1 MTDLLIDDSRGAST
15 ASLLYN
21 AFHKEGIH
29 GKKEMP
35 EDSLPAGVGQGS
47 LEHLYYITLTV
58 TIDYQRDA
66 NALWESS
73 RKTFEDPKT
82 RYLFYPE
89 KILEIPQST
98 IINDMQKYGLSKK
111 PNNDAYY
118 WRTVALTFL
127 KKYGGDP
134 RNLLDQCGWQ
144 ADVVLDTIRK
154 GKRQYKGGYIQDF
167 PFLRGNKIG
176 PLWLRM
182 LRDNIGLSLKNLDQI
197 PIPVDIHVA
206 RSTLCLGIVRGNYS
220 GNLNNLFE
228 KVREAWFVSVKDLK
242 KSDGSDMIAL
252 DVDEP
257 LWHLSKYGCTYRST
271 YGNCPVKGTCNCK
284 DYCIPGKI
292 MIKSQSSVVMET

>member
-1 MTDLLIDDSRGAST
+1 MNNLLIDQSRGALL
-15 ASLLYN
+15 ASMLYN
-21 AFHKEGIH
+21 AFQYQGIH
-29 GKKEMP
+29 GQKEMP
-35 EDSLPAGVGQGS
+35 EDIIPAGVVKGS

-82 RYLFYPE
+82 RYLFFPG
-89 KILEIPQST
+89 KIYETPQSV
-98 IINDMQKYGLSKK
+98 IIADMQKYGLSKK
-111 PNNDAYY
+111 PKNDAYY

-144 ADVVLDTIRK
+144 ANVVLDTIRK
-154 GKRQYKGGYIQDF
+154 GKHQFKESYIPDF

-206 RSTLCLGIVRGNYS
+206 RSTLCMGIVRGSYS

-228 KVREAWFVSVKDLK
+228 KIREAWFVSVKGLK
-242 KSDGSDMIAL
+242 RLDGSDMIVL

-257 LWHLSKYGCTYRST
+257 LWHLSKYGCTYRSIN
-271 YGNCPVKGTCNCK
+271 GNCPVIGSCICK
-284 DYCIPGKI
+284 DYCVVGKI
-292 MIKSQSSVVMET
+292 KIESQSSMVMET